1 MNNAQTANLKVESNQ
16 TTKIV
21 TIKIVWYMLCYVF
34 LIIRIVM
41 LCGII
46 FHYNFFLMIRNL
58 IIMKVVMVPKQKKS
72 QLDLYLKELRLN
84 KKQNS
89 KLEVLS

>member
-34 LIIRIVM
+34 LIIRIVT

-46 FHYNFFLMIRNL
+46 FHCNFFLMIRNL
-58 IIMKVVMVPKQKKS
+58 IIMKVVMVPKQKIS
-72 QLDLYLKELRLN
+72 QLDLYLEELRLN

-89 KLEVLS
+89 KLEALS